1 MSNLSNLSK
10 TTEKKSKII
19 GRGQG
24 TGKAKTSGRG
34 QKGQNARH
42 AMSITHSH
50 YEGGQ
55 RPLMKRVPY
64 RRGKGNPKMSTK
76 PIILTVDMLHKVG
89 IKGPVTIS
97 LLVEKG
103 LILREE
109 VKRKGVK
116 ILGGH
121 QDLKSYEMKIT
132 QESSKDASDKLLTV
146 SKSLQ
151 EKLMQ

>member
-1 MSNLSNLSK
+1 MTNLSSLKKISQ
-10 TTEKKSKII
+10 KKSKII

-42 AMSITHSH
+42 AMSVTHSH

-55 RPLMKRVPY
+55 RPLMKRLPY
-64 RRGKGNPKMSTK
+64 RRGKGNSKMSTK
-76 PIILTVDMLHKVG
+76 PIILTIDVLDKIG
-89 IKGPVTIS
+89 IKGPITIS

-109 VKRKGVK
+109 VQKRGVK
-116 ILGGH
+116 ILGGN
-121 QDLKSYEMKIT
+121 QDLKSYGIKIT

-151 EKLMQ
+151 GKLMQ